1 MQSLL
6 SHSKNIS
13 FYFEHNGKVLEDLD
27 PWSNIIWFDFFFFFG
42 HTAQL
47 WDLSSLTS
55 IWTWA
60 LGSESAES
68 TGPPGN
74 SIFKGFSGGSGGKES
89 ACSEGDPGSIP
100 KSGRSPGEGNSNPLL
115 YSCLGNPM
123 DRGDC
128 WATAHGITKSQTR
141 LNDSLS
147 GASHEV
153 GGYRAAPSKM
163 AYTGKRVVGMGLH
176 FENRDSRIPDMKKQ
190 FKNIF

>member
-13 FYFEHNGKVLEDLD
+13 FYFEHNGRVLEDLD
-27 PWSNIIWFDFFFFFG
+27 PWSNIIWFDFFFFLATLHNHG
-42 HTAQL
+42 ILVPWPA
-47 WDLSSLTS
+47 

-74 SIFKGFSGGSGGKES
+74 SIFKGYSGGSGSQES

-100 KSGRSPGEGNSNPLL
+100 KSGRSPGEWNSNPLR
-115 YSCLGNPM
+115 YYCLGNPM
-123 DRGDC
+123 DRGAC
-128 WATAHGITKSQTR
+128 RATVHGITKSDTTEWLTFRSKSWGWR
-141 LNDSLS
+141 LQSSTKQDGL
-147 GASHEV
+147 HREV
-153 GGYRAAPSKM
+153 G
-163 AYTGKRVVGMGLH
+163 TGLH